1 MLCRVLFP
9 LKSQTSLI
17 YISVINLVKHL
28 IMKPCS
34 QARTL
39 ILHNSA
45 KYTLWYCGVPQFCL
59 GDGSIEEI
67 KKQKC

>member
-1 MLCRVLFP
+1 M
-9 LKSQTSLI
+9 

-28 IMKPCS
+28 IMKPYS

-45 KYTLWYCGVPQFCL
+45 KYTLRYCGVPQFCL